1 MEVEICNF
9 RCWKKKTVKIQDKG
23 LILISGGSGSGK
35 SSILNSIFFAITG
48 LGNKIV
54 SYGEKKCSVKLSFE
68 EGPIIT
74 IFRTKNPG
82 RLLVSL
88 RNNSDENTI
97 LEDEEGQKYIDNVYG
112 NHFQQTSYMTQKMI
126 HSFLSLSPSEKMNFL
141 QKFVLD
147 DTSIQNMKKKCKE
160 NISILKQKLTETRGK
175 FQVFENEKNILEND
189 GLIKH
194 NLNIWS
200 NDDNYNNE
208 IINYNPEILKT
219 LLTEHNKLR
228 ENNILYNKYSFQFNE
243 YNKNLDELKE
253 KLTELENKEKDTKQI
268 LENTDYKGDSYI
280 KVLENTKCKI
290 KKQDELDSLNE
301 KIESEENN
309 LNQFINEQTIFYENE
324 KKTITE
330 QFDNVCKIIKKV
342 FDIEQVVNS
351 IDRWK
356 KDHKTLID
364 FLELH
369 REPIQNDKNNFN
381 LETKITN
388 KQNEINLLQNKIK
401 EKQQKIM
408 EYKLELKQQ
417 NQVYKCP
424 KCCSDL
430 CFEKTN
436 SANNIEKNTNQ
447 ILKIYSKNKD
457 CSNIQN
463 VINEIQNEEKELS
476 LKLENNINELTELK
490 TINKEIE
497 QYNLKLEKYK
507 KQITCFDSA
516 LIKFLEFNIND
527 FDKKNNENTKLV
539 EKISTTE
546 QFINKKMEKLVKK
559 IEEYIKLKSDIE
571 NINKKL
577 IEIKTLNSSN
587 PTILQKTKTIN
598 SLKLTSEKLKKEIE
612 NINRNNVENT
622 LDINEIDNNIKLQ
635 YQKKLEYDNFK
646 SKLVE
651 LETELKKIKTKLQN
665 INTQLAPI
673 NEFLL
678 SNKDNS
684 DEIETIKKE
693 IERYTIIEEKYNIY
707 QNYEKVNGQLK
718 RIKNELRIQ
727 NYIIETTSKDI
738 ILQETFLNKINEA
751 EGISLT
757 KCIDS
762 VNYYINDYLE
772 KFFQNDSI
780 IVDIVPFK
788 DTKKD
793 IKPIINIRV
802 CYKGEE
808 VELSSLSGGEYDRV
822 SLAIM
827 LAFNHICK
835 SDMILLDESIASL
848 DSELTSDIL
857 EKLKENLVNKRVIV
871 VAHQLSTG
879 VFDQIINTH

>member
-9 RCWKKKTVKIQDKG
+9 RCWKKKTVKFQDKG

-68 EGPIIT
+68 DGPIVSIY
-74 IFRTKNPG
+74 RTKNPG

-88 RNNSDENTI
+88 RNDLNTL
-97 LEDEEGQKYIDNVYG
+97 LEDEEGQKYIDSIYG

-126 HSFLSLSPSEKMNFL
+126 HSFLSLSPAEKMIFL

-160 NISILKQKLTETRGK
+160 NISTLKQKLTESRSK
-175 FQVFENEKNILEND
+175 FQVFENEKNILEKD
-189 GLIKH
+189 TLIK
-194 NLNIWS
+194 NELDIWS
-200 NDDNYNNE
+200 DDNNYNNE
-208 IINYNPEILKT
+208 IINYTPDTLKS
-219 LLTEHNKLR
+219 LNLEYNKLM
-228 ENNILYNKYSFQFNE
+228 ENNILYNKYNFQLTE
-243 YNKNLDELKE
+243 YNKNLDEINDKI
-253 KLTELENKEKDTKQI
+253 TELENKEKKTKQN
-268 LENTDYKGDSYI
+268 LENIDYKGDDYI
-280 KVLENTKCKI
+280 KFLENSKCKI
-290 KKQDELDSLNE
+290 KKQDELKALNE

-309 LNQFINEQTIFYENE
+309 LNQFVDEQTSFYENE
-324 KKTITE
+324 KKITTE
-330 QFDNVCKIIKKV
+330 QYENVCKIIKKV
-342 FDIEQVVNS
+342 FDIEQAVNN
-351 IDRWK
+351 IEKWK
-356 KDHKTLID
+356 KEHRIIIE
-364 FLELH
+364 FLELLKTE
-369 REPIQNDKNNFN
+369 RKDFGSIEID
-381 LETKITN
+381 IIN
-388 KQNEINLLQNKIK
+388 KQNEIELLQNKIK
-401 EKQQKIM
+401 GKQQEIM

-430 CFEKTN
+430 CFERTEGDQRT
-436 SANNIEKNTNQ
+436 SSIEKT
-447 ILKIYSKNKD
+447 LKIYNKNKTV
-457 CSNIQN
+457 SNIQST
-463 VINEIQNEEKELS
+463 ITQIQNEEIELS
-476 LKLENNINELTELK
+476 LEFEKHKNELTELK
-490 TINKEIE
+490 TIKKEIE
-497 QYNLKLEKYK
+497 QYNNKLEKN
-507 KQITCFDSA
+507 KQQISRCDTV
-516 LIKFLEFNIND
+516 LLKFLEFNL
-527 FDKKNNENTKLV
+527 NEIEREKSV
-539 EKISTTE
+539 ESKVLSVE

-559 IEEYIKLKSDIE
+559 IEEYTKLKTDIE

-577 IEIKTLNSSN
+577 TEIKTLNLSN
-587 PTILQKTKTIN
+587 STILQKTKIIN
-598 SLKLTSEKLKKEIE
+598 SLKNTSEKLKQEIL
-612 NINRNNVENT
+612 NIEKIFLEYTIDKIDTNKID
-622 LDINEIDNNIKLQ
+622 DIVKLQ
-635 YQKKLEYDNFK
+635 YQKKHEYDNFNSNLK
-646 SKLVE
+646 E
-651 LETELKKIKTKLQN
+651 IEIELKKTRTKLQN
-665 INTQLAPI
+665 INNQLAPI
-673 NEFLL
+673 KEFLKL
-678 SNKDNS
+678 NKDNS
-684 DEIETIKKE
+684 EEIENVKRE
-693 IERYTIIEEKYNIY
+693 IEKFTTIEEKHNIY
-707 QNYEKVNGQLK
+707 LNYEKVNNQLK
-718 RIKNELRIQ
+718 RIKNEIRIQ
-727 NYIIETTSKDI
+727 NYLIETSSKDI
-738 ILQETFLNKINEA
+738 VLQETFLNKINEA

-793 IKPIINIRV
+793 IKPCINIRV

-808 VELSSLSGGEYDRV
+808 VELTSLSGGEYDRV

-879 VFDQIINTH
+879 VFDQIVNTH

>member
-9 RCWKKKTVKIQDKG
+9 RCWKKKTVKFQDKG

-48 LGNKIV
+48 LGNKLV

-68 EGPIIT
+68 DGPVISIY
-74 IFRTKNPG
+74 RTKNPG

-88 RNNSDENTI
+88 RNDLNSL
-97 LEDEEGQKYIDNVYG
+97 LEDEEGQKYIDSIYG

-126 HSFLSLSPSEKMNFL
+126 HSFLSLSPAEKMSFL

-160 NISILKQKLTETRGK
+160 NISTLKQKLTEARSK
-175 FQVFENEKNILEND
+175 FQVFENEKNILEKDTIIKN
-189 GLIKH
+189 GLD
-194 NLNIWS
+194 IWS
-200 NDDNYNNE
+200 SDNNYNNE
-208 IINYNPEILKT
+208 IINYAPETLKS
-219 LLTEHNKLR
+219 LNLEYNNLR
-228 ENNILYNKYSFQFNE
+228 ENNILYNKYSFQLNE
-243 YNKNLDELKE
+243 YNKNLDEINDKI
-253 KLTELENKEKDTKQI
+253 TELENKEKNTKQN
-268 LENTDYKGDSYI
+268 LENIDYKGNDYI
-280 KVLENTKCKI
+280 NFLENTKYKI
-290 KKQDELDSLNE
+290 QKQKELNTLNE
-301 KIESEENN
+301 KIESEETN
-309 LNQFINEQTIFYENE
+309 LKQFIDEQTSFYENE

-330 QFDNVCKIIKKV
+330 QYEIVCKIIKKV

-351 IDRWK
+351 IEKWK
-356 KDHKTLID
+356 KEHRTIIE
-364 FLELH
+364 FLELLKME
-369 REPIQNDKNNFN
+369 RRDFGTIEMDIVS
-381 LETKITN
+381 E
-388 KQNEINLLQNKIK
+388 QNEIELLQNKIK
-401 EKQQKIM
+401 GKQQEIM

-430 CFEKTN
+430 CFDSPSDTEVRLN
-436 SANNIEKNTNQ
+436 GKNTNQ
-447 ILKIYSKNKD
+447 ILKIYNKNKTV
-457 CSNIQN
+457 SNIQN
-463 VINEIQNEEKELS
+463 VITQIQNEEKEIS
-476 LKLENNINELTELK
+476 LELENHKNKLDELK
-490 TINKEIE
+490 TTNKEIE
-497 QYNLKLEKYK
+497 QYNNKLEKYK
-507 KQITCFDSA
+507 QQISRCDTV
-516 LIKFLEFNIND
+516 LLKFLEFNL
-527 FDKKNNENTKLV
+527 NEIERTKSV
-539 EKISTTE
+539 EGKGSQIE

-559 IEEYIKLKSDIE
+559 TEEYTKLKTDIE

-577 IEIKTLNSSN
+577 MEIKSLNLSN

-598 SLKLTSEKLKKEIE
+598 SLKNTSEKLRQEIY
-612 NINRNNVENT
+612 NIEKTFSEYTIDTIDTNKID
-622 LDINEIDNNIKLQ
+622 DIVKLQ
-635 YQKKLEYDNFK
+635 YQKKHEYDNLN
-646 SKLVE
+646 SKLKE
-651 LETELKKIKTKLQN
+651 IEIELKKTRTKLQN
-665 INTQLAPI
+665 INNQLAPI
-673 NEFLL
+673 KEFLKL
-678 SNKDNS
+678 NKDNS
-684 DEIETIKKE
+684 EEIENVKRDMEK
-693 IERYTIIEEKYNIY
+693 YTMIEEKHNIY
-707 QNYEKVNGQLK
+707 LNYEKVNNQLK
-718 RIKNELRIQ
+718 RIKNEIRIQ
-727 NYIIETTSKDI
+727 NYLIETTSKDI
-738 ILQETFLNKINEA
+738 VLQEIFLNKINEA

-793 IKPIINIRV
+793 IKPCINIRV

-808 VELSSLSGGEYDRV
+808 VELTSLSGGEYDRV

-857 EKLKENLVNKRVIV
+857 EKLKENLTNKRVIV

-879 VFDQIINTH
+879 VFDQIVNTH